1 MHCLKAAGAIAAST
15 AGRCDPAELE
25 RCQQQNGRLL
35 DVDPELLRHLGAGQ
49 RLRTADL
56 RQRRAESLRGEKA
69 HPLLLHG
76 GRDFLSR
83 RLAGGLAEGFPRL
96 FLLNFYDSRRGR
108 VILSACLPAR

>member
-1 MHCLKAAGAIAAST
+1 MAALRRLSIVPKNHCLSA
-15 AGRCDPAELE
+15 
-25 RCQQQNGRLL
+25 
-35 DVDPELLRHLGAGQ
+35 RHL
-49 RLRTADL
+49 LPTADL

-96 FLLNFYDSRRGR
+96 FLLNFYDSRWGR
-108 VILSACLPAR
+108 VILSACLPARS